1 MMKHLMIAGILS
13 CFSMGGFAQIYKD
26 KTAPVEDRTN
36 DLLHRMTLEEKL
48 DYIGG
53 YKGFYIRG
61 IERLGVPEIK
71 LTDGPVGTHKDGKS
85 TAYPAGVLTASTWN
99 RELVYE
105 LGKQLGRDSKARGVH
120 ILLGPGV
127 NIVRSPLCGRN
138 FEYFTEDPYLNS
150 QVAIGY
156 VKGLQDQKVVATL
169 KHYAANN
176 QEWDRNNVSSDIDE
190 RVLLSLIHI

>member
-1 MMKHLMIAGILS
+1 
-13 CFSMGGFAQIYKD
+13 MGGFAQIYKD

-105 LGKQLGRDSKARGVH
+105 LGKQFQSTWCTYIIGTGREYRAFSF
-120 ILLGPGV
+120 
-127 NIVRSPLCGRN
+127 VRKK
-138 FEYFTEDPYLNS
+138 F
-150 QVAIGY
+150 
-156 VKGLQDQKVVATL
+156 
-169 KHYAANN
+169 
-176 QEWDRNNVSSDIDE
+176 
-190 RVLLSLIHI
+190 

>member
-105 LGKQLGRDSKARGVH
+105 LGKQLGRDRKSHV
-120 ILLGPGV
+120 
-127 NIVRSPLCGRN
+127 
-138 FEYFTEDPYLNS
+138 
-150 QVAIGY
+150 
-156 VKGLQDQKVVATL
+156 
-169 KHYAANN
+169 
-176 QEWDRNNVSSDIDE
+176 
-190 RVLLSLIHI
+190 

>member
-1 MMKHLMIAGILS
+1 MPTTIDNLLS
-13 CFSMGGFAQIYKD
+13 
-26 KTAPVEDRTN
+26 
-36 DLLHRMTLEEKL
+36 RMTLEEKL

-105 LGKQLGRDSKARGVH
+105 LGKQLGRDSKARGVY

-127 NIVRSPLCGRN
+127 NIVRSPLCGRSI
-138 FEYFTEDPYLNS
+138 FELSGSYRLRKRIAGSES
-150 QVAIGY
+150 GGY
-156 VKGLQDQKVVATL
+156 SETL
-169 KHYAANN
+169 CCEQSGVG
-176 QEWDRNNVSSDIDE
+176 QEQCKQ
-190 RVLLSLIHI
+190 